1 MARTGN
7 NAIAEPARTAGLERL
22 NAFVNSAGQRY
33 ARQRNFDFG
42 PKNRGNVSRLSPYLR
57 HRLVLEQEVLDS
69 TLRRH
74 SFADASKFIE
84 EIFWRAYFKGWLEQ
98 HPSVWTDYRA
108 TVRGLIDSLET
119 NTSLRDRYDRALD
132 ASTGI
137 DCFDA
142 WVAELL
148 TTGYLHNHARM
159 WFASIWVYTLALPWQ
174 LGADFFYRHLV
185 DGDPA
190 SNTLSW
196 RWVCGLHT
204 KGKTYLARS
213 TNIVRYT
220 GGRFVPGG
228 QLAKEAQPLTETQV
242 HSLRPLPDTQSIPAG
257 ARVGLLITE
266 EDCAPETMAL
276 NVSPVAAM
284 GAVATASRSPLPI
297 GTAAREFAIGA
308 VADGTERAARHFG
321 VPAQSIHGADWA
333 DALVAWS
340 RSRKL
345 DAIVT
350 AYAPVG
356 PVAERL
362 AVARRALAAHGVA
375 LVQRRRD
382 YDSHTWPHATRGYF
396 RLKSHIPDVI
406 EALVLGGSESE
417 SQRATG

>member
-1 MARTGN
+1 MNERPFGQATRQD
-7 NAIAEPARTAGLERL
+7 AFEALER
-22 NAFVNSAGQRY
+22 FMPHAGSEY
-33 ARQRNFDFG
+33 ASRRNFDLG
-42 PKNRGNVSRLSPYLR
+42 PGEHRNVSVLSPYIR
-57 HRLVLEQEVLDS
+57 HRLILETEVIDAVLQNHGLDAAA
-69 TLRRH
+69 RYV
-74 SFADASKFIE
+74 E

-108 TVRGLIDSLET
+108 TVRGLIDALES
-119 NTSLRDRYDRALD
+119 NASLRERYDKALD

-142 WVAELL
+142 WVSELL

-159 WFASIWVYTLALPWQ
+159 WFASIWVYTLGLPWQ

-228 QLAKEAQPLTETQV
+228 QLASEAPPLNET
-242 HSLRPLPDTQSIPAG
+242 HSHPLRPLPEAQSIPAG
-257 ARVGLLITE
+257 ARIGLLVTE
-266 EDCAPETMAL
+266 EDCAPETMSMA
-276 NVSPVAAM
+276 VSPVAAM
-284 GAVATASRSPLPI
+284 GAVTSGSRSPLPI
-297 GTAAREFAIGA
+297 GSAAREFAIGA

-333 DALVAWS
+333 DALIAWS

-362 AVARRALAAHGVA
+362 AVARRALAAQGVA

-382 YDSHTWPHATRGYF
+382 YDSHAWPHATRGYF
-396 RLKSHIPDVI
+396 RLKSQIPDLL
-406 EALVLGGSESE
+406 EALGLGGSESE